1 MRNPYFEY
9 EAKLTKKRFFQL
21 CLEFRFLINEVILDA
36 VYTQLFKAFSKR
48 LCVTKIFQFHQKLR
62 GLIFQGKHLL
72 ICSMVLSEI
81 IFFNS

>member
-62 GLIFQGKHLL
+62 GLIFQDKHLL
-72 ICSMVLSEI
+72 ICSIVLSEI
-81 IFFNS
+81 MFFNS